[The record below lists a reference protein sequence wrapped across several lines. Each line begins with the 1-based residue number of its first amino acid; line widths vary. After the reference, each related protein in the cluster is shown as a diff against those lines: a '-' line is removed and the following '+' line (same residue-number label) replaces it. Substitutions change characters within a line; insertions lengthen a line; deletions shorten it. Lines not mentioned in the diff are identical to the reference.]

1 MHIAREL
8 ERRLE
13 HLLESAA
20 GRVFSGRVH
29 PSELAVRI
37 AREADL
43 ACFEHSTGPATANT
57 YTVTMNPK
65 DVVAS
70 QDELERQLGSTLS
83 KYAAEKGLRLPG
95 PARVVITESAEVP
108 PGQFICSAEIAG
120 GTIPPWARL
129 VGHQTFPIIPN
140 RALIGRGDDADV
152 FIPDDKVSRRHA
164 LIWREHRRAWI
175 SDLGS
180 ANGTTL
186 EGMAVGAEPTPLEH
200 GSMLTLAN
208 WRFRFLEG

>member
-1 MHIAREL
+1 VHIAREL

-13 HLLESAA
+13 HLLEGAA
-20 GRVFSGRVH
+20 GRVFRGRVH
-29 PSELAVRI
+29 PSELAARI

-57 YTVTMNPK
+57 YTLTMNPK
-65 DVVAS
+65 DVAAS
-70 QDELERQLGSTLS
+70 QDELERELGSVLFQ
-83 KYAAEKGLRLPG
+83 YAAEKGLRLPG
-95 PARVVITESAEVP
+95 PARIVITESEKVP
-108 PGQFICSAEIAG
+108 TGQFTCSAEITG

-129 VGHQTFPIIPN
+129 VGSQAFPIGPN

-152 FIPDDKVSRRHA
+152 IIPHDDVSRRHA
-164 LIWREHRRAWI
+164 LVWRERGRAWI

-186 EGMAVGAEPTPLEH
+186 DGMAVVAEPTPLEH
-200 GSMLTLAN
+200 GSMLTLASR
-208 WRFRFLEG
+208 RFRFLED